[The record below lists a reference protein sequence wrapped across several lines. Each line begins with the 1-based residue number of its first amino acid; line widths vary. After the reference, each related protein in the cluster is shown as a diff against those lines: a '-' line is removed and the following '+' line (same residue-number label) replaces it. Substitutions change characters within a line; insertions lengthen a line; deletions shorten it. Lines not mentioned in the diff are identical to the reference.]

1 MTTTSTPDTITIT
14 TEEGHEVTMPQ
25 ADYAVLKAWPRLDVS
40 RLVVVG
46 DDAVHARRTDGTVH
60 PQSLEALLELVAV
73 PAPLPAAVVPV
84 AEPVAAPAHPVPPVP
99 LLDSKGRQTTPEAL
113 ARVAAHKARANKER
127 AERERSRKPRK
138 ATEATQAP
146 EVAPLA
152 DVLQSLVGKTGEA
165 KPDSLMLKPKGFYP
179 TVILDGVP
187 TLVNHTF
194 SEGDRVKVPL
204 TRLPDRAVV
213 AWAYLPATTHE
224 MLRCARWQIRT
235 LVWSQ
240 DDRGRPTTSYK
251 GNNSAVLVSDILT
264 RLGLDPA
271 LLEVVPVVEP
281 VAA

>member
-1 MTTTSTPDTITIT
+1 MTTTNTPDTITIT

-113 ARVAAHKARANKER
+113 ARAAANTARSAKDR
-127 AERERSRKPRK
+127 AAREAKR
-138 ATEATQAP
+138 
-146 EVAPLA
+146 LA
-152 DVLQSLVGKTGEA
+152 GMGDMLALVGKTGET
-165 KPDSLMLKPKGFYP
+165 KPDSLLLKPQGRKSLP
-179 TVILDGVP
+179 TVVVDGVP
-187 TLVNHTF
+187 TLVTQSF
-194 SEGDRVKVPL
+194 IEGDRVKVPVIRRPHN
-204 TRLPDRAVV
+204 TVV
-213 AWAYLPATTHE
+213 AWGYISAATHQ
-224 MLRCARWQIRT
+224 MLRYAPGQPRM

-240 DDRGRPTTSYK
+240 DDQGRPTTCYRGS
-251 GNNSAVLVSDILT
+251 NAPVLVTDLLH

-271 LLEVVPVVEP
+271 VLEMVPVVEP
-281 VAA
+281 VEA

>member
-1 MTTTSTPDTITIT
+1 MTTTNTPDTITIT

-152 DVLQSLVGKTGEA
+152 DVLQSLVGKTAEA
-165 KPDSLMLKPKGFYP
+165 KPDSLMRKPQGFFP
-179 TVILDGVP
+179 TVIIDGVP
-187 TLVNHTF
+187 TMVNYTF
-194 SEGDRVKVPL
+194 SEGDRVKVPMI
-204 TRLPDRAVV
+204 RHPDRTLL
-213 AWAYLPATTHE
+213 AWGYLPATTHE
-224 MLRCARWQIRT
+224 MLRYARGQPRT
-235 LVWSQ
+235 LAWGQ
-240 DDRGRPTTSYK
+240 DDQGRATTCYRGS
-251 GNNSAVLVSDILT
+251 SASVLVTDLMIS
-264 RLGLDPA
+264 LGIDPA
-271 LLEVVPVVEP
+271 LLEVVPVVAP